1 MTRAT
6 HRLGPHAATWWAPAF
21 LRFSILLPTVSGF
34 MGIGTSMPIFA
45 NHQTPGLS
53 HALTDAAPKALHL
66 LPMCTSS
73 PGLLS
78 LRNLLTWGACASH
91 AAVPDADAD
100 AWVPAWRLP
109 DLPLLWCAACCMPE
123 RSQQVFTVAIA
134 LRPTGVRRLCK
145 CLHPSQSAAKAM
157 QHAMI
162 MNMATLAGHGSQ
174 VADYSGDETDGLNE
188 TLCPCD
194 FKHVSSDLISRL
206 LAACC
211 ICTPPF

>member
-21 LRFSILLPTVSGF
+21 LRFWILLPTVSGF
-34 MGIGTSMPIFA
+34 MEIGISMLDCA

-53 HALTDAAPKALHL
+53 HTLKDAAPKALHPCM
-66 LPMCTSS
+66 LPVCISS

-78 LRNLLTWGACASH
+78 LRTLLTWGACASR

-109 DLPLLWCAACCMPE
+109 DLSLLWCAACCMPKCASACHHTCDCPE
-123 RSQQVFTVAIA
+123 TQQVSGACA
-134 LRPTGVRRLCK
+134 SMS
-145 CLHPSQSAAKAM
+145 HHQQAAADAM

-162 MNMATLAGHGSQ
+162 
-174 VADYSGDETDGLNE
+174 
-188 TLCPCD
+188 
-194 FKHVSSDLISRL
+194 
-206 LAACC
+206 
-211 ICTPPF
+211 